1 MARSCRSAGTFAATG
16 RSSEC
21 GTHSGC
27 GRTYGEHR
35 IGHWKA
41 ESFTFEAVKCVLV
54 KALDLELRRSS
65 PAAADSPATW
75 LARLLMSPAER
86 VTAAA
91 GAQGGMAAHKIPIST
106 ACHPDIT
113 SERHLHYLRANH
125 PHPSPCD
132 TPTQPNSSGEPFLD
146 PPLIRGQSPLCSR
159 HCGSATRPP
168 RSSPPALGAPPGFL
182 GARPP
187 LPAPAPLQ
195 SRTLLGLWGRLAHGR
210 RAGSTWVGVCQG
222 GLVLRAIGHGN
233 MEAWL
238 PGLSGTTPEFP
249 VGSG

>member
-1 MARSCRSAGTFAATG
+1 M
-16 RSSEC
+16 
-21 GTHSGC
+21 HSGC

-182 GARPP
+182 GALHCLHRHLCSQGLCLGFGGA
-187 LPAPAPLQ
+187 LPMAGEPGAP
-195 SRTLLGLWGRLAHGR
+195 
-210 RAGSTWVGVCQG
+210 
-222 GLVLRAIGHGN
+222 GLVSARVALC
-233 MEAWL
+233 
-238 PGLSGTTPEFP
+238 
-249 VGSG
+249 